1 MEDTCKTI
9 KTAKP
14 LSTNVSIPISFLGYM
29 FFSTSSI
36 FAIVSSVG
44 KQYVVALNPSL
55 CLNLIPPRLTAASET
70 FDTTAHPQFVV
81 HRVAMSKPLLTRASA
96 RSFGY
101 QVPQMAD
108 IESMTFGDAE

>member
-9 KTAKP
+9 KTARP
-14 LSTNVSIPISFLGYM
+14 ISINISIPISFLGYV

-44 KQYVVALNPSL
+44 KQYIVALNPSL
-55 CLNLIPPRLTAASET
+55 CLNLISPRVTAASKT
-70 FDTTAHPQFVV
+70 FDTTAH
-81 HRVAMSKPLLTRASA
+81 SRAFE

-108 IESMTFGDAE
+108 IESMTFGDARSG